1 MGNIAVITARSG
13 SKGLKDKN
21 IRLLNGKPLL
31 AYTIDVAKE
40 SGCFSCIHVSTDS
53 EKYAAI
59 AREYGAEVPFLRDA
73 SLAGDTTGSWDV
85 VRSVLEQ
92 YAQQGRSFE
101 RVMMLQPTSPLRTA
115 EDIRNAS
122 ALMDEK
128 QAESVVGVCE
138 ADHSPVWS
146 GLLPED
152 GNMNGFLKEV
162 VPRQQIPVYYRI
174 NGAVYLRETGAVM
187 SHAELYGPRTYAY
200 IMPKERSADID
211 DIYDFVFVETLM
223 RMQMDN
229 IQ

>member
-1 MGNIAVITARSG
+1 MFLSFKPLEPLLAVITA
-13 SKGLKDKN
+13 
-21 IRLLNGKPLL
+21 
-31 AYTIDVAKE
+31 
-40 SGCFSCIHVSTDS
+40 
-53 EKYAAI
+53 
-59 AREYGAEVPFLRDA
+59 
-73 SLAGDTTGSWDV
+73 TTGSWDV

-187 SHAELYGPRTYAY
+187 SHAIFVLLYL
-200 IMPKERSADID
+200 IMNCFEIQAADSLKITVYCPSASASM
-211 DIYDFVFVETLM
+211 FP
-223 RMQMDN
+223 Q
-229 IQ
+229 IQSHKCHQYPQTFL